1 MRRLEFVFL
10 LLFLFLMSCQKQEQR
25 NVYLE
30 ESYKINVSVS
40 NEPYKG
46 ISEYLNLIKLVRLD
60 DEPLVAPITDIEI
73 VNDRI
78 IVLDITSRILCYDM
92 NGKNQ
97 YVIDAKGNGPGEYSK
112 IGFFSVNEDE
122 KEIWLYDYSQAM
134 FYRYSLSNGKFLGR
148 SFQRKPM
155 PSDIAFDDDIYYYDS
170 QDHRGYM
177 EDKEFH
183 YSLLMF
189 KDGKSL
195 VDKSF
200 PHDEAEHD
208 FNFQAS
214 EKSFYRSEELLY
226 CKNLSKDVYA
236 LDKGNVFHRYEFVIP
251 DWLGYG
257 AIERKIDVWD
267 LLDSDYVYGLCDI
280 FRCNGML
287 AFRFSKGGFVYSAL
301 YDLKEEKQIY
311 CAPIAE
317 GVKGSRVPLI
327 NAIVG
332 AYKSQFIS
340 VLSSEYLNFQKHNN
354 PDLLEEYLPGY
365 DADDG
370 NPVIAFYDVVR

>member
-1 MRRLEFVFL
+1 MYRNGRKGRVFP
-10 LLFLFLMSCQKQEQR
+10 FPMHCIKKGEIIWKHQKH
-25 NVYLE
+25 
-30 ESYKINVSVS
+30 
-40 NEPYKG
+40 
-46 ISEYLNLIKLVRLD
+46 
-60 DEPLVAPITDIEI
+60 
-73 VNDRI
+73 I
-78 IVLDITSRILCYDM
+78 IV
-92 NGKNQ
+92 
-97 YVIDAKGNGPGEYSK
+97 
-112 IGFFSVNEDE
+112 
-122 KEIWLYDYSQAM
+122 
-134 FYRYSLSNGKFLGR
+134 
-148 SFQRKPM
+148 
-155 PSDIAFDDDIYYYDS
+155 AFADT
-170 QDHRGYM
+170 
-177 EDKEFH
+177 
-183 YSLLMF
+183 
-189 KDGKSL
+189 
-195 VDKSF
+195 V
-200 PHDEAEHD
+200 
-208 FNFQAS
+208 
-214 EKSFYRSEELLY
+214 
-226 CKNLSKDVYA
+226 
-236 LDKGNVFHRYEFVIP
+236 
-251 DWLGYG
+251 
-257 AIERKIDVWD
+257 RKIDVWD